1 LRYAA
6 FVSWTTILLMLLAGL
21 AGAGVAALLYL
32 PTRRSIRE
40 LRETAEAFSR
50 GDWRERADVA
60 PSASEEVRR
69 LGELVN
75 DTAEQTLRQLKDLS
89 RQKGDLEALVDSL
102 PDPLVLADTRRKII
116 RINRPAA
123 ELLGVSRELA
133 LGESLEAAVTDPA
146 VLSIFDEAAR
156 IEAGAKRS
164 DGSSALPL
172 RKELRLTRAGKR
184 LAYQAVATR
193 TGAGGVL
200 LVLRDITTL
209 DATLRM
215 KSDFVANAG
224 HELRTPIA
232 AIKAAF
238 ETLQEIIGE
247 HAAKLADGERKAADR
262 CMEIIAG
269 QLQRLEE
276 MLRDLLDLSR
286 VEGSEV
292 KPTMEQ
298 ISVAEISTELR
309 QALGPM
315 AAEKQIALELP
326 DRSEAASAGGVPSA
340 EAGGPSRRFTSDRRL
355 LMLAMKNL
363 VENAIKYTPVGGSV
377 HVECAWQ
384 APPAHKTP
392 VAGSKAAHGKSR
404 SEDLVVRV
412 SDTGIGIPAEH
423 LDRVFE
429 RFYQIDP
436 ARTGTN
442 PRVSGR
448 GTGLG
453 LSIVKHAVSALG
465 GSVRVESKVGEGS
478 MFEVRLP
485 QADLPPRGDHPS
497 IALQTASQV
506 ASPFAI

>member
-1 LRYAA
+1 M
-6 FVSWTTILLMLLAGL
+6 VLLMLLAGL

-102 PDPLVLADTRRKII
+102 PDPLVLADTRRKVI
-116 RINRPAA
+116 RINKPAA
-123 ELLGVSRELA
+123 ELLGVSRERA

-146 VLSIFDEAAR
+146 VLLIFDEAAR
-156 IEAGAKRS
+156 VAPGAKLP
-164 DGSSALPL
+164 DGTPSLPL
-172 RKELRLTRAGKR
+172 RKDLRLTRAGKR

-215 KSDFVANAG
+215 KTDFVANAG

-238 ETLQEIIGE
+238 ETLHEIIGE
-247 HAAKLADGERKAADR
+247 HAEKLADRERNAASR

-269 QLQRLEE
+269 QLQRLGE

-292 KPTMEQ
+292 KPTLEQ
-298 ISVAEISTELR
+298 ISVAEISTDLR
-309 QALGPM
+309 QALGAL
-315 AAEKQIALELP
+315 AAEKQIRLELP
-326 DRSEAASAGGVPSA
+326 ERAEVASEGGAGP
-340 EAGGPSRRFTSDRRL
+340 EAGGPSLRFTSDRRL
-355 LMLAMKNL
+355 LMLAVKNL
-363 VENAIKYTPVGGSV
+363 VENALKYTPVGGAV
-377 HVECAWQ
+377 RVECSWQ
-384 APPAHKTP
+384 APLMHKDGVRP
-392 VAGSKAAHGKSR
+392 KAAQRGSHT
-404 SEDLVVRV
+404 DVLVLRI
-412 SDTGIGIPAEH
+412 SDTGIGIPPEH

-465 GSVRVESKVGEGS
+465 GSVSVRSKLGEGS
-478 MFEVRLP
+478 TFEVSLP
-485 QADLPPRGDHPS
+485 QAGKPAVDAPGV
-497 IALQTASQV
+497 ALQTASQV
-506 ASPFAI
+506 ASQFAT

>member
-1 LRYAA
+1 M
-6 FVSWTTILLMLLAGL
+6 LLMLLAGL

-40 LRETAEAFSR
+40 LRETAEAFAR
-50 GDWRERADVA
+50 GNWRERADVA

-102 PDPLVLADTRRKII
+102 PDPLVLADTRRKVI

-123 ELLGVSRELA
+123 ELLGVSRDRA

-146 VLSIFDEAAR
+146 VLSVFDEAAR
-156 IEAGAKRS
+156 IEPGARRA
-164 DGSSALPL
+164 DGSPALPL
-172 RKELRLTRAGKR
+172 RQELRLTRGGKR

-193 TGAGGVL
+193 TAAGGVL

-238 ETLQEIIGE
+238 ETLQEVIGE
-247 HAAKLADGERKAADR
+247 HATKLEAPEQRAADR

-269 QLQRLEE
+269 QIQRLEE

-292 KPTMEQ
+292 KPAIEE
-298 ISVAEISTELR
+298 ISLAEISSDLR
-309 QALGPM
+309 QSLGALAQQKRIG
-315 AAEKQIALELP
+315 LELP
-326 DRSEAASAGGVPSA
+326 DETGAGSRGD
-340 EAGGPSRRFTSDRRL
+340 AGTGGAGDAPVGTVMPTARFTSDRRL
-355 LMLAMKNL
+355 LMLALKNL
-363 VENAIKYTPVGGSV
+363 VENAIKYTPDGGAVRVWCSVG
-377 HVECAWQ
+377 A
-384 APPAHKTP
+384 TP
-392 VAGSKAAHGKSR
+392 GAQTGASGSKTASGGELSK
-404 SEDLVVRV
+404 DLVLRV
-412 SDTGIGIPAEH
+412 SDTGVGIPPEH

-429 RFYQIDP
+429 RFYQVDP

-453 LSIVKHAVSALG
+453 LSIVKHAISALG
-465 GSVRVESKVGEGS
+465 GTVRVESKLGEGS
-478 MFEVRLP
+478 TFEVRLP
-485 QADLPPRGDHPS
+485 QSRSAPRGEPGNLVS
-497 IALQTASQV
+497 S
-506 ASPFAI
+506 S